1 MPHHPEVARHCR
13 LQVGRPAPR
22 APRPA
27 PLVPRLS
34 SRAPPWRARPH
45 WARGPGPPRL
55 RPMGR
60 AGRLVR
66 QYLGTASSTASSG
79 FTRSSTAV
87 RRSPC
92 KILEDAPLDRYARKN
107 NFKWV
112 SSWPSELLAHRVA
125 SCARLAS
132 RDVED
137 TWSLELA
144 LLSVHISTAAPQK
157 PGQAQAASKR
167 QMHPLE
173 IERDHSLT
181 QHFDLETPALLD
193 RARDSDHRMP

>member
-1 MPHHPEVARHCR
+1 MGHLPPLLPEGGCTEASAR
-13 LQVGRPAPR
+13 
-22 APRPA
+22 
-27 PLVPRLS
+27 
-34 SRAPPWRARPH
+34 
-45 WARGPGPPRL
+45 PGPPRL
-55 RPMGR
+55 RPVGR

-79 FTRSSTAV
+79 STRSSTAV
-87 RRSPC
+87 RRGPC
-92 KILEDAPLDRYARKN
+92 ELFEDVPLARHAHNTNVKY
-107 NFKWV
+107 V

-125 SCARLAS
+125 GCARLAS

-144 LLSVHISTAAPQK
+144 LLSVHISTAALQK

-173 IERDHSLT
+173 IEGDHSLT

-193 RARDSDHRMP
+193 RARDPDHHMP